1 MGRVWALA
9 PRWAEA
15 GRLGRRAGLV
25 VVLLR
30 NYLINVRIIT
40 DSEGR
45 ALSLSFLRGC
55 WLGWIGVVV
64 GFGGLRWPRQR
75 EGAG

>member
-1 MGRVWALA
+1 M
-9 PRWAEA
+9 
-15 GRLGRRAGLV
+15 

-45 ALSLSFLRGC
+45 ALSLPFLRGC
-55 WLGWIGVVV
+55 WLDWIGVVAD
-64 GFGGLRWPRQR
+64 FGGLAEAKGRSWVSWLI
-75 EGAG
+75 E